1 MRFPPS
7 HRIPPHPAFLL
18 AALLGAALSAAS
30 GCAARGEAER
40 AHSGRDGPAPSR
52 AASPRVERLLAE
64 MTLEEKV
71 GQMTQLTI
79 DAVSRKGGALGEEH
93 ALDPAKL
100 EDAVVRRGVGSILN
114 VGASAFSL
122 DKWHGT
128 IAAIQDLATKKTRL
142 EIPVIYGIDAIHGA
156 NYTLGATI
164 FPQPVAL
171 AATWDP
177 DLAEEVGRITA
188 LEVRASGI
196 PWNFYPVC
204 DIGRQPLWPR
214 LWETFGEDVYLSCR
228 MVSRY
233 VRGLQGSGG
242 DALRRGIGPE
252 SAAACLKHYAGYS
265 LPLSGKDRTPAWID
279 ERSLRQYVLPTFET
293 GVRAGALTVMV
304 NSGEVNGTPGHANRQ
319 LLTEVL
325 KGEWGFEGFVVSDW
339 EDVKRLHT
347 RDRVAAT
354 PKEAVRLAV
363 MAGVDMSMV
372 PYDYSFY
379 DLLLELAREGAV
391 PIARID
397 DAVRRILSVKEALG
411 LFDDPYPR
419 KDLAARFASKESAE
433 ANLRAAREAIT
444 LLKNEGAVLPLRKGA
459 RLLVA
464 GPTANLLSALNGG
477 WTITWQGDREDLYP
491 KDKPT
496 ILRALETANGAER
509 VAHVPGCGFDRP
521 LGPGEGI
528 AAAVEAAREAD
539 AIVLCLGEKP
549 YCETPGNID
558 DLTLDAP
565 QLDLAEALAATGK
578 PVVLVLVEGRPRVI
592 RRVAD
597 KIPAI
602 VLAYL
607 PGMEGGRAIADVLFG
622 EVNPSGRLPYSYP
635 RAPNAIVPYDHKP
648 IEAAEGNRYH
658 PEFPFGH
665 GLSYTTF
672 EYGDLQAVAESAPG
686 AGTKRV
692 LVSVRV
698 KNAGP
703 RAGKEV
709 VQLYVTDVYGS
720 ISRPVRELRGTAK
733 VELAPGE
740 SKVVRFELGRDAF
753 SFVGRE
759 NRWTYEP
766 GLVRISAGGLTR
778 ELELE

>member
-1 MRFPPS
+1 MTIDPRPPAL
-7 HRIPPHPAFLL
+7 PKLALLPFL

-30 GCAARGEAER
+30 GCAAR
-40 AHSGRDGPAPSR
+40 SR

-79 DAVSRKGGALGEEH
+79 DAVSQRPGALGGEH

-100 EDAVVRRGVGSILN
+100 EEAVVRRGVGSILN
-114 VGASAFSL
+114 VSASAFSL
-122 DKWHGT
+122 EHWHET

-142 EIPVIYGIDAIHGA
+142 KIPVIYGIDAIHGA

-164 FPQPVAL
+164 FPQPIAL
-171 AATWDP
+171 GATWDP

-214 LWETFGEDVYLSCR
+214 LWETFGEDVYLARR

-233 VRGLQGSGG
+233 VRGLQGLEG
-242 DALRRGIGPE
+242 DALRGGIGAE
-252 SAAACLKHYAGYS
+252 RAAACLKHYAGYS

-279 ERSLRQYVLPTFET
+279 ERSMRQYVLPTFET

-304 NSGEVNGTPGHANRQ
+304 NSGEVNGIPGHANEH
-319 LLTEVL
+319 LLTEIL

-372 PYDYSFY
+372 PYDTSFY
-379 DLLLELAREGAV
+379 DHLLELAKEGAV
-391 PIARID
+391 PMERID
-397 DAVRRILSVKEALG
+397 DAVRRILRVKEALG

-419 KDLAARFASKESAE
+419 KDLAARFASAESAE
-433 ANLRAAREAIT
+433 ANLRVAREAIT
-444 LLKNEGAVLPLRKGA
+444 LLKNEKGFLPLRKGT
-459 RLLVA
+459 RILVA
-464 GPTANLLSALNGG
+464 GPAANLLSVLNGG

-496 ILRALETANGAER
+496 ILRALEAANGEEN
-509 VAHVPGCGFDRP
+509 VAYVPGCGFDRA
-521 LGPGEGI
+521 LGPEDGI
-528 AAAVEAAREAD
+528 AAALEAARDAD
-539 AIVLCLGEKP
+539 AIVLSLGEKP

-565 QLDLAEALAATGK
+565 QLDLAEALAGTGK

-592 RRVAD
+592 RRAAD

-622 EVNPSGRLPYSYP
+622 DVNPSGRLPFSYP

-648 IEAAEGNRYH
+648 LEAADGNRYD

-665 GLSYTTF
+665 GLSYTAF
-672 EYGDLQAVAESAPG
+672 EYGELEAVAESAG
-686 AGTKRV
+686 DSGTERV

-698 KNAGP
+698 KNAGL
-703 RAGKEV
+703 RTGKEV

-720 ISRPVRELRGTAK
+720 VSRPARELRGITK

-740 SKVVRFELGRDAF
+740 SKVVRFELERDDF

-759 NRWTYEP
+759 NRWIFEP
-766 GLVRISAGGLTR
+766 GLVRISVGGLAR
-778 ELELE
+778 ELELD